1 LANRADAALADV
13 EDKLFTRD
21 VYGID

>member
-1 LANRADAALADV
+1 LANRADAALANV